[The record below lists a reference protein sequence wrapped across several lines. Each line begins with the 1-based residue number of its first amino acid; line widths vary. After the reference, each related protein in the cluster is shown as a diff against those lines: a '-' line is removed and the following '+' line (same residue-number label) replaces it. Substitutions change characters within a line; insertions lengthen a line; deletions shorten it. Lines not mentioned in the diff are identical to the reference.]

1 MLEIILLI
9 FLSRKIGDICAN
21 KGRSGT
27 WFKVM
32 LVAFWFLGEIVG
44 AFTGAIVGGE
54 GPLVYLFALIGAAAG
69 AGITF
74 LIVSSLKP
82 TENAYMFSGD
92 GSFNS
97 LGLNN
102 LNPSLPPQP
111 HQNVQP
117 NFQQPNYPQENYQPN
132 FQQNDNIYK

>member
-1 MLEIILLI
+1 M
-9 FLSRKIGDICAN
+9 CAA

-32 LVAFWFLGEIVG
+32 LVAFWFLGEIIG
-44 AFTGAIVGGE
+44 AFTGAIIDG
-54 GPLVYLFALIGAAAG
+54 GPLVYVFALIGAAAG

-82 TENAYMFSGD
+82 TADAHMFTGD
-92 GSFNS
+92 GGFNS

-102 LNPSLPPQP
+102 FNPNMPPAP
-111 HQNVQP
+111 HQNIQQP
-117 NFQQPNYPQENYQPN
+117 NFQQQNYQQNYQPN
-132 FQQNDNIYK
+132 DTGYK